1 MRSYTFFTIILLCLA
16 LFIVDVFAFYW
27 LQSITQLVTLAFLR
41 NFIYVTFWIF
51 AIGLIAAIIILRIR
65 LESISPRR
73 QQILIT
79 SLYGLTVSS
88 FVPKLIFVI
97 IITVLYF
104 TNFVFLKE
112 QSLLVFFIVGVFS
125 GFLPFFTILYGI
137 FRTLYRFKIHHV
149 KIKIDVLPKNY
160 SGLRIVHISDL
171 HLGSFNYRYHILDRA
186 INMINHLKPDFIFFT
201 GDLVNNCSWELDNW
215 ELVLKQLNAKMGKY
229 SVLGNHDYGDYKK
242 WDSDDEKQANFD
254 SIKQF
259 YEKIDFKLLLN
270 EADIVNND
278 GEIIAVVGVE
288 NFSNNM
294 EI

>member
-41 NFIYVTFWIF
+41 NFIYITFWIF

-97 IITVLYF
+97 IISVLYF

-149 KIKIDVLPKNY
+149 KIKIDVLPENY

-201 GDLVNNCSWELDNW
+201 GDLVNNCSWELDN
-215 ELVLKQLNAKMGKY
+215 
-229 SVLGNHDYGDYKK
+229 
-242 WDSDDEKQANFD
+242 
-254 SIKQF
+254 
-259 YEKIDFKLLLN
+259 
-270 EADIVNND
+270 
-278 GEIIAVVGVE
+278 
-288 NFSNNM
+288 
-294 EI
+294 